1 MANMVEGG
9 KTPTLPAAELEAIGF
24 ALVIF
29 PGAIVRALGY
39 MASEF
44 YTSLATHGS
53 NEPYR
58 NRMLDFTGINE
69 LVGTPEMI
77 ALGQQYETPAPAG
90 RQEDEHSPVTTLDP
104 VTLAVLNGRLVQIA
118 DEMDATLYRSAFN
131 PIIAEAH
138 DACHGLYHAETGAT
152 LVQGTSGL
160 PIFVGAMAFAV
171 KAVID
176 KVGRDGDL
184 DPGDTYL
191 FNDPYDGGTH
201 LNDFRLV
208 RPLMRGGRV
217 FAWIASVGHWLDI
230 GGNVPG
236 NYNPKATE
244 SFQEGVR
251 IPPVK
256 LIRAGVIQQDIIDIL
271 AANSRVPQS
280 NWGDLNGQI
289 NALDLGERR
298 LHALLDEY
306 GDETIT
312 AALAVLSSRAEALMR
327 ANIAALPDGTYSYD
341 DFLDNDGVTD
351 TPLRIAL
358 DLTIAGDRMTLDFSR
373 SAPPCDGPLNIA
385 RSTAIACCYVALK
398 HIFIDV
404 PANAGCLVPIEFN
417 IPDTTLLAVSAP
429 RPVAG
434 YTETILR
441 VIDVIFGAFAKA
453 APERAQGSPFAT
465 INALSLA
472 GWREQ
477 RRRWIMFCF
486 FGGGLGGNPESDGLN
501 HSNNPIST
509 ATIPPVEILE
519 SLYPVMFTQWA
530 LRPDSGGPG
539 RNRGGLGAIYE
550 IEALAEDGADVF
562 LIGERGKYPP
572 FGVNG
577 GGPAALNRF
586 IYETDQGEM
595 TPPMVSKV
603 TDIRIRRGQKVR
615 LETPGGGGFGDPATR
630 EPARVVRDVRARL
643 HLAGIRPPRLQGR
656 AAR

>member
-1 MANMVEGG
+1 V
-9 KTPTLPAAELEAIGF
+9 KP
-24 ALVIF
+24 
-29 PGAIVRALGY
+29 
-39 MASEF
+39 
-44 YTSLATHGS
+44 
-53 NEPYR
+53 
-58 NRMLDFTGINE
+58 
-69 LVGTPEMI
+69 
-77 ALGQQYETPAPAG
+77 
-90 RQEDEHSPVTTLDP
+90 LDP

-176 KVGRDGDL
+176 KVRKDGGL
-184 DPGDTYL
+184 AAGDTYL

-201 LNDFRLV
+201 LNDIRLV

-217 FAWIASVGHWLDI
+217 FAWLASVGHWLDV

-236 NYNPKATE
+236 NFNAKATE
-244 SFQEGVR
+244 SFQEGFR

-256 LIRAGVIQQDIIDIL
+256 VMRAGRLQQDILDIL

-280 NWGDLNGQI
+280 NWGDLNGQL

-298 LHALLDEY
+298 LNALLDEH
-306 GDETIT
+306 GEETIA
-312 AALAVLSSRAEALMR
+312 AALAALTARAETLMR
-327 ANIAALPDGTYSYD
+327 ANIAALPDGTYRCD

-351 TPLRIAL
+351 APLPIAL
-358 DLTIAGDRMTLDFSR
+358 DLTIDGDRMRLDFSR
-373 SAPPCDGPLNIA
+373 SAPPCEGPLNIA

-398 HIFIDV
+398 HLFTDV
-404 PANAGCLVPIEFN
+404 PANAGCLVPIEFV
-417 IPDTTLLAVSAP
+417 IPETTLLAVSAP
-429 RPVAG
+429 RPVGG

-441 VIDVIFGAFAKA
+441 VIDVIFGAFAQA

-472 GWREQ
+472 GWRAHG
-477 RRRWIMFCF
+477 RKWVMFCF

-519 SLYPVMFTQWA
+519 SLYPVMFTRWA

-539 RNRGGLGAIYE
+539 RHRGGLGAVYE
-550 IEALAEDGADVF
+550 IEVLADGGAEVF
-562 LIGERGKYPP
+562 LLGERGKYPP

-577 GGPAALNRF
+577 GGAAARNRF
-586 IYETDQGEM
+586 IYETDSGEM
-595 TPPMVSKV
+595 TPPLVSKV
-603 TDIRIRRGQKVR
+603 TDVRIGRGRKVR
-615 LETPGGGGFGDPATR
+615 LETPGGGGFGDPSTR
-630 EPARVVRDVRARL
+630 EPERVVRDVRLGYVSREAACWDYKVIL
-643 HLAGIRPPRLQGR
+643 HSDGALDAQATSCAR
-656 AAR
+656 AAGTPR